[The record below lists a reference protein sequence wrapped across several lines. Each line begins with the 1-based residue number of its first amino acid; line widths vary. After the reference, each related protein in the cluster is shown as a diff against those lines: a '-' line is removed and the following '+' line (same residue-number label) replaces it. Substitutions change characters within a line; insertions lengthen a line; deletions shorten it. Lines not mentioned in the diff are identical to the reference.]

1 MKTLPVFKYNGARSL
16 VLLHE
21 THMKSFLATWKKAKE
36 SKIKLLETNDPDY
49 QSLETLL
56 FHVLRASRGY
66 MVWICD
72 KLNLDNPQIETPPPI
87 AEVKNKTGEYLN
99 YLFEKWRLPLVNV
112 PENSF
117 RGSSYKT
124 NWGDDFCIESM
135 LEHAVL
141 HPIRHEFQL
150 KNMIKKAKTKT

>member
-1 MKTLPVFKYNGARSL
+1 MKNLPEYKYNGARAL
-16 VLLHE
+16 VILHE
-21 THMKSFLATWKKAKE
+21 KNMKSFLTTWKKAKGA
-36 SKIKLLETNDPDY
+36 KIKLPETDDLDY
-49 QSLETLL
+49 QSLETIL

-66 MVWICD
+66 MVWICE
-72 KLNLDNPQIETPPPI
+72 KLYLPNPQIEIPPPI
-87 AEVKNKTGEYLN
+87 ADVKNKAGEYLN
-99 YLFEKWRLPLVNV
+99 HLFEKWRQPLVNV

-117 RGSSYKT
+117 RGTSYKT

-150 KNMIKKAKTKT
+150 NNLIKKSKTKA

>member
-1 MKTLPVFKYNGARSL
+1 MKKIPEYKYNGARSL

-21 THMKSFLATWKKAKE
+21 VHMKSFLTTWKKAKGA
-36 SKIKLLETNDPDY
+36 KIKLPVSDDSDY
-49 QSLETLL
+49 KSLETIL

-66 MVWICD
+66 MVWICE
-72 KLNLDNPQIETPPPI
+72 KLYLPNPQIEIPPSL
-87 AEVKNKTGEYLN
+87 AEIKNKAGDYLN
-99 YLFEKWRLPLVNV
+99 HLFERWRLPLVEV
-112 PENSF
+112 PEDFF

-124 NWGDDFCIESM
+124 NWDDDFCIESM

-150 KNMIKKAKTKT
+150 KNMIKKSKTKT

>member
-1 MKTLPVFKYNGARSL
+1 MKTLSAYKYNGARTL

-21 THMKSFLATWKKAKE
+21 THMKSFLSTWEKAKE
-36 SKIKLLETNDPDY
+36 SKIKLPETDDLDY

-72 KLNLDNPQIETPPPI
+72 KLNLDNPQIKTPPSI
-87 AEVKNKTGEYLN
+87 ADVKNKAGDYLN
-99 YLFEKWRLPLVNV
+99 HLFERWRLPLINV
-112 PENSF
+112 SENSF
-117 RGSSYKT
+117 RGKSYKT

>member
-1 MKTLPVFKYNGARSL
+1 MKNIPEYKYNGARSL

-21 THMKSFLATWKKAKE
+21 AHMKSFLTTWKKAKE
-36 SKIKLLETNDPDY
+36 AKIKLPESNDLDY
-49 QSLETLL
+49 QSMATIL

-66 MVWICD
+66 MVWICE
-72 KLNLDNPQIETPPPI
+72 KLNLDNPQIDTPPPL
-87 AEVKNKTGEYLN
+87 AEVKNKAGDYLN
-99 YLFEKWRLPLVNV
+99 HLFERWRLPLVNV
-112 PENSF
+112 PEHSF

-150 KNMIKKAKTKT
+150 KNMINKSKTKI

>member
-1 MKTLPVFKYNGARSL
+1 MKTLPVYKYNGARSL

-21 THMKSFLATWKKAKE
+21 VHMKSFLHSWEIAKE
-36 SKIKLLETNDPDY
+36 SKIKLPETDDLDY

-87 AEVKNKTGEYLN
+87 DKVKNKAADYLIH
-99 YLFEKWRLPLVNV
+99 LFERWRLPLINI
-112 PENSF
+112 PEDSF
-117 RGSSYKT
+117 RGTSYKT

-150 KNMIKKAKTKT
+150 KNIIKKSSTKT